1 MHDLDSK
8 CEVNRDVLIS
18 CVHKQSGLAQAE
30 LVEAGFDKLSLR
42 KSYQWDGADAET
54 KVESQGKDL
63 TQRSVDH
70 HAAFKLRHSGH
81 PLIAA
86 SVSSLLSRS
95 SP

>member
-18 CVHKQSGLAQAE
+18 CVHK
-30 LVEAGFDKLSLR
+30 LSLR
-42 KSYQWDGADAET
+42 KSYQWDGADAEN